1 MTTTMGIIILAAGK
15 GKRMNNPDIP
25 KVMALLNDKPLLGHV
40 LENVKLLKPVITVV
54 VVGHHKEKVIEYL
67 NEFST
72 INDMSIETAV
82 QQDQLGTGHAVQQTC
97 EALKHFTGNL
107 LILSGDVPLLAHSTL
122 EKFLKSHDESRATV
136 SVLTA
141 HVPNAEGYGRIIRDD
156 NNQFLNIVEHKDASD
171 SERLINEI
179 NSGVYCVQSE
189 LLFASL
195 ENVQNT
201 NAQGEYYLT
210 DIVGILQ
217 QEGHNVS
224 AMPCDDYREIL
235 GINTA
240 EELQQAS
247 LILKELRGGIE

>member
-1 MTTTMGIIILAAGK
+1 MTSAMSIIILAAGK

-25 KVMALLNDKPLLGHV
+25 KVMALLNDTPLLGYV
-40 LENVKLLKPVITVV
+40 LQSVKKLKPESTVV
-54 VVGHHKEKVIEYL
+54 VVGHHKDKVIDYL
-67 NEFST
+67 DDFSKNNEL
-72 INDMSIETAV
+72 SIETAH
-82 QQDQLGTGHAVQQTC
+82 QSEQLGTGHAVQQTF

-107 LILSGDVPLLAHSTL
+107 LILSGDVPLLTHSTL
-122 EKFLKSHDESRATV
+122 EKFIESHEQSMAAI

-141 HVPNAEGYGRIIRDD
+141 IVPSAAGYGRIVRDD
-156 NNQFLNIVEHKDASD
+156 NNQFLKIVEHKDASD
-171 SERLINEI
+171 TEKSINEI

-195 ENVQNT
+195 ENVKNA

-217 QEGHNVS
+217 QEGHHVS
-224 AMPCDDYREIL
+224 AMPCDDFREIL

-240 EELQQAS
+240 EELHHAS
-247 LILKELRGGIE
+247 LIMKELHEGGV